1 MNINISGVE
10 VCSGDVII
18 ADPDGIIVI
27 PLTDLDEITMRCYE
41 ILELETELDQKVL
54 NGLKVPN
61 EIELLLESE
70 NVQYV

>member
-1 MNINISGVE
+1 M

-18 ADPDGIIVI
+18 ADPDGIIAI
-27 PLTDLDEITMRCYE
+27 PLADLDEIKIRCHE
-41 ILELETELDQKVL
+41 ILELETELDQKVS

>member
-1 MNINISGVE
+1 M

-18 ADPDGIIVI
+18 ADPDGIIAI
-27 PLTDLDEITMRCYE
+27 PLADLDGITIRCHE
-41 ILELETELDQKVL
+41 ILELEAELDKKVL